1 MIRIDEHRGILNMNQ
16 ASILIPCAALA
27 TFSPATRDELLAFAG
42 LAIPIEGSRSG
53 EEGTIQQRSAANEA
67 GPPDFT
73 AAMARKLIA
82 EPISPKSFAVL
93 RVIAASSSPEFHLAD
108 AIKAAPDAET
118 SSDLRGA
125 WSGITRRARKIL
137 ADSDAD
143 LIWWEGDAVFDPD
156 GNYVDH
162 VGRVSPLTH
171 QSLRTAFAIRAD
183 E

>member
-1 MIRIDEHRGILNMNQ
+1 MNQ
-16 ASILIPCAALA
+16 ASILIPCAALV
-27 TFSPATRDELLAFAG
+27 TFSQATRDELLAFAG
-42 LAIPIEGSRSG
+42 LTIPTEGSQAG
-53 EEGTIQQRSAANEA
+53 EEGPIQRQSAANES

-93 RVIAASSSPEFHLAD
+93 RVIAESPSPEFHLAD
-108 AIKAAPDAET
+108 AIKAAPDAEA

-137 ADSDAD
+137 ADSEAD
-143 LIWWEGDAVFDPD
+143 LIWWEGDALFDQD
-156 GNYVDH
+156 GKYVDQ

-171 QSLRTAFAIRAD
+171 QSLRTAFGIRTG